1 MSKIIAIAQQK
12 GGVGKTTTA
21 INLGAALQ
29 EQGKRVLLVDLDPQG
44 ALSVGLGINPLTLQ
58 KTVYDVLRTKTPLS
72 EIITKTDSGLEVA
85 PADLNLS
92 ASELELVS
100 ETGREYFLKENLSEV
115 ERRYDYILI
124 DCPPALGL
132 LTINALTAATH
143 VLIPVQTEFFALRGM
158 GLLFQTIERVQKRLN
173 RKLVVLGILPTLFS
187 SQTTHARE
195 VLESLRRDYGEKVLS
210 SAIPRTVKLADST
223 LGGESILR
231 FAPESP
237 ATEAYRKLAKE
248 VETHA

>member
-21 INLGAALQ
+21 INLGAALL
-29 EQGKRVLLVDLDPQG
+29 ERDKRVLVVDLDPQG
-44 ALSVGLGINPLTLQ
+44 ALSVGLGINPLTLE
-58 KTVYDVLRTKTPLS
+58 KTVYDVLSTETPLS
-72 EIITKTDSGLEVA
+72 EILISTDSGLEIA

-100 ETGREYFLKENLSEV
+100 ETGREYFLRENLSEV
-115 ERRYDYILI
+115 ERVYDYILI

-143 VLIPVQTEFFALRGM
+143 VLIPVQTEFLALRGM
-158 GLLFQTIERVQKRLN
+158 SLLFQTIEKVKKRLN
-173 RKLVVLGILPTLFS
+173 RKLTVLGILPTLFNA
-187 SQTTHARE
+187 QTTHARE
-195 VLESLRRDYGEKVLS
+195 VLEKLREDYGDQVLKTV
-210 SAIPRTVKLADST
+210 IPRTTKLADST
-223 LGGESILR
+223 IGGESILK

-237 ATEAYRKLAKE
+237 ATEAYRNLARE
-248 VETHA
+248 VESYG